1 MGSFSAV
8 MFFLYEMVPGPEGY
22 QVGVVSR
29 GRDRNRSGTSNVGVA
44 QLEGE
49 LLELISFKVVVVPE
63 NVVVARSRCT
73 LDTCIEK
80 SEFIIRTE
88 LSKENMRL
96 FTLVRTKVE
105 IKFGWVADP
114 DIHGGTGRNVSRPT
128 RLFLLIRAEEASM
141 MPLLHNN
148 KCDSWL
154 VIRLKFDASFTNGC
168 QLVLQHLRKLAFR
181 DAVSV
186 HDYSMGFVASSRL
199 VKHHQ
204 MVLYHD
210 CQVLDDFSTMSLHS
224 DSCRIPKQTSKM
236 LK

>member
-1 MGSFSAV
+1 M
-8 MFFLYEMVPGPEGY
+8 
-22 QVGVVSR
+22 
-29 GRDRNRSGTSNVGVA
+29 
-44 QLEGE
+44 
-49 LLELISFKVVVVPE
+49 K
-63 NVVVARSRCT
+63 
-73 LDTCIEK
+73 
-80 SEFIIRTE
+80 
-88 LSKENMRL
+88 L

-114 DIHGGTGRNVSRPT
+114 DIHGGTGWDVSRPT

-168 QLVLQHLRKLAFR
+168 QLVLQNLGKLAFR

-186 HDYSMGFVASSRL
+186 HDYSMGFVASGRL

-210 CQVLDDFSTMSLHS
+210 GQVLDDFSTVSLHS
-224 DSCRIPKQTSKM
+224 DSCRIPKQTKGQKRSRN
-236 LK
+236 